1 MAKLVIY
8 EEVESEETIFEDF
21 ELFTNRILIGSGP
34 DNHLVLDAPDINP
47 VHASLELRNDDWVL
61 QDLGGSGGTLVN
73 DQNIDGPHRLRNNDL
88 IELGSIK
95 LRFQA
100 DQFEVEEEIA
110 EEEVAPDDEEQ
121 HISGRVWFATIAGGT
136 LAAIFIILLILII
149 ADFLG
154 VLKIS
159 DLLPW
164 LGQFY

>member
-8 EEVESEETIFEDF
+8 EEVEGEETIFEDF
-21 ELFTNRILIGSGP
+21 ELSTNRILIGSGS
-34 DNHLVLDAPDINP
+34 DNHLILDAPDIDP
-47 VHASLELRNDDWVL
+47 AHASLELRNDDWIL
-61 QDLGGSGGTLVN
+61 QDLGAPGGTLVN
-73 DQNIDGPHRLRNNDL
+73 GQSIDGPYRLQNNDF

-100 DQFEVEEEIA
+100 DQFELEEEIT
-110 EEEVAPDDEEQ
+110 EEEALPEDEE

-136 LAAIFIILLILII
+136 LAAIFIILLLLII

-154 VLKIS
+154 ILKIS

-164 LGQFY
+164 LGRFY